1 MAHVPKFGNWESEES
16 VPYTAYFEKARKD
29 KTAGGKTLNPNDPLE
44 NPDVHMVTPPAT
56 HASRHERARSVGES
70 EVGGQ
75 TDSPAHPDAGGRKIT
90 GSPLHPR
97 YTGQGRPNSGD
108 SAKKTQKENG
118 GSERTVE
125 HSPLHPHY
133 QARVTNKGVS
143 SPSWERRGSSD
154 GGHGLAP
161 LTPGRSKARSSTR
174 NDDNFDKGAA
184 VPKFG
189 DWDEANPSSADGYTH
204 IFNQVRAEKQ
214 VGSAKVP
221 MISTET
227 PAAYGHKEPA
237 SGRSSIWC
245 CFGK

>member
-29 KTAGGKTLNPNDPLE
+29 KSTGGKMINPNDPLE
-44 NPDVHMVTPPAT
+44 NPDIQSGASPAT
-56 HASRHERARSVGES
+56 HDSKHVRAQSVGES
-70 EVGGQ
+70 DVGRQ
-75 TDSPAHPDAGGRKIT
+75 TDSPAHPDAGSRKIA

-97 YTGQGRPNSGD
+97 YAGQGRPNSGD
-108 SAKKTQKENG
+108 AIKKTNKENG
-118 GSERTVE
+118 GSDRVE

-143 SPSWERRGSSD
+143 SPSWERKGSSE

-161 LTPGRSKARSSTR
+161 LTPGRSKARSSAR
-174 NDDNFDKGAA
+174 SDDNFDKGAA

-204 IFNQVRAEKQ
+204 IFNKVREERH
-214 VGSAKVP
+214 VGSGKVP

-227 PAAYGHKEPA
+227 PAAYGHKEP
-237 SGRSSIWC
+237 STSRSSIWC